1 MLGYHRQ
8 ARILGATRPHVNEIV
23 VYHAACAAQS
33 LNRAQPFAQPPL
45 SLYFMKILVIGS
57 GAREHALAWK
67 LSRESEV
74 DAVLCTPGNPGIASV
89 ARCLPG
95 DLASPSE
102 LLAIAESH
110 FIDLTVVG
118 PELPLSRGVVD
129 AFTAAGRAIV
139 GPTRAAAA
147 LEWSKAF
154 AKDFMARHRVPT
166 AAFRV
171 CESPDAALAIIRR
184 GEFTFPLVLKAD
196 GLAAG
201 KGVVIAEDA
210 ATAESVVAAMMVDRR
225 FGDAGN
231 RIVLEEFLAGQEA
244 SYFVLADGT
253 HFVQIGSAQDH
264 KRIFDDDRG
273 PNTGGM
279 GAFAPSPLITEAM
292 SRRVADDIVSPVLA
306 GMAHEGHPYQ
316 GFLYVGLMLT
326 VDGPKVIEF
335 NVRFGDPEAQVV
347 LPMLDEDLS
356 SLLGAAASGAL
367 PPRPARFRDEPH
379 VGVVLAAGGYPE
391 TPESGQPIQ
400 GIDAASDVPGALV
413 FHAGTARRE
422 TSLVTA
428 GGRVLTVVG
437 RGTTFRDAI
446 DTAYAA
452 ASRIHFDGMQYRR
465 DIGRKALLV

>member
-1 MLGYHRQ
+1 
-8 ARILGATRPHVNEIV
+8 
-23 VYHAACAAQS
+23 
-33 LNRAQPFAQPPL
+33 
-45 SLYFMKILVIGS
+45 MKILVIGG

-67 LSRESEV
+67 LSREPDVE
-74 DAVLCTPGNPGIASV
+74 AVICTPGNPGIASV
-89 ARCLPG
+89 ARCLPA
-95 DLASPSE
+95 DVSAPRE
-102 LLAIAESH
+102 LLAIAETQAV
-110 FIDLTVVG
+110 DLTVVG
-118 PELPLSRGVVD
+118 PEVPLSRGVVD
-129 AFTAAGRAIV
+129 VFMAAGRAIV
-139 GPTRAAAA
+139 GPTKAAAA

-171 CESPDAALAIIRR
+171 CESADEALTTIRR

-210 ATAESVVAAMMVDRR
+210 ATAEAVVGAMMIDRR
-225 FGDAGN
+225 FGDAGSLV
-231 RIVLEEFLAGQEA
+231 VLEEFLVGQEA

-253 HFVQIGSAQDH
+253 NFVQLGSAQDH

-279 GAFAPSPLITEAM
+279 GAFAPSPLITEEM
-292 SRRVADDIVSPVLA
+292 SRRVCDEIVSPVLA
-306 GMAHEGHPYQ
+306 GMEREGNPYR

-326 VDGPKVIEF
+326 ADGPKVIEF

-347 LPMLDEDLS
+347 LPMLDEDLAW
-356 SLLGAAASGAL
+356 LLGEAATGAL
-367 PPRPARFRDEPH
+367 PSRPARFRREPH

-391 TPESGQPIQ
+391 APETSKA
-400 GIDAASDVPGALV
+400 IDGLGAASDVPGAIV
-413 FHAGTARRE
+413 FHAGTAKRE
-422 TSLVTA
+422 GRLVTA

-437 RGTTFRDAI
+437 RSTTFKDAI

-465 DIGRKALLV
+465 DIGRKALSV

>member
-1 MLGYHRQ
+1 
-8 ARILGATRPHVNEIV
+8 
-23 VYHAACAAQS
+23 
-33 LNRAQPFAQPPL
+33 
-45 SLYFMKILVIGS
+45 MKILVIGS
-57 GAREHALAWK
+57 GAREHVLAWK
-67 LSRESEV
+67 LSREPGV
-74 DAVLCTPGNPGIASV
+74 DAVICAPGNPGIASA
-89 ARCLPG
+89 ARCLPA
-95 DLASPSE
+95 DVSSPKE
-102 LLAIAESH
+102 LLAIAESQDV
-110 FIDLTVVG
+110 DLTVVG

-129 AFTAAGRAIV
+129 AFTAVGRAIV
-139 GPTRAAAA
+139 GPTKAAAA

-171 CESPDAALAIIRR
+171 CESADEALATIRR

-210 ATAESVVAAMMVDRR
+210 ATAEAVIGAMMIDRR
-225 FGDAGN
+225 FGDAGS
-231 RIVLEEFLAGQEA
+231 RVVLEEFLVGQEA

-253 HFVQIGSAQDH
+253 NFVLLGSAQDH

-279 GAFAPSPLITEAM
+279 GAFAPSPLITEDM
-292 SRRVADDIVSPVLA
+292 SRRVCDAIVSPVLA
-306 GMAHEGHPYQ
+306 GMDHEGHPYR

-326 VDGPKVIEF
+326 ADGPKVIEF

-347 LPMLDEDLS
+347 LPMLDEDLGW
-356 SLLGAAASGAL
+356 LLGEAATGAL
-367 PPRPARFRDEPH
+367 PSRPARFRREPH
-379 VGVVLAAGGYPE
+379 VGVVLAAGGYPDAPE
-391 TPESGQPIQ
+391 TGKAID
-400 GIDAASDVPGALV
+400 GIDAASEVPGAIV
-413 FHAGTARRE
+413 FHAGTAKRE
-422 TSLVTA
+422 GRLVTA

-437 RGTTFRDAI
+437 RSTTYRDAI

-465 DIGRKALLV
+465 DIGRKALPV